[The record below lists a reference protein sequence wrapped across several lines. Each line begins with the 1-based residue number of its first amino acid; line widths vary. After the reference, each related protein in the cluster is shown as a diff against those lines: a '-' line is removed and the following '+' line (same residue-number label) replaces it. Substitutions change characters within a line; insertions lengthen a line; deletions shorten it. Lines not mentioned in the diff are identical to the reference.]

1 MNVLLKK
8 MSKSEL
14 ITCIENSGYI
24 KKTLKTL
31 RTEDTGKMLE
41 MAICMVYEIPYQG
54 KYKYDMVLP
63 EALKPRLMTLT
74 QLFPQCRHTAEKG
87 SRYDYTCVS
96 DNSLH
101 LSAKSTKG
109 SSSKVAPQVIGQAS
123 LKKFCEI
130 MEIEFESVPKLKEY
144 IQTNVIDVLKVMV
157 KYTFDC
163 VNLYYNQQKDTIK
176 YITLDS
182 PINWNEYT
190 FSWTRNW
197 QEWKNSTT
205 LKINTGLKEYSL
217 VEFQI
222 HTKSRKN
229 LAIRWFYE
237 TFLEIFKNKLTI
249 INL

>member
-1 MNVLLKK
+1 MKLLLKK

-14 ITCIENSGYI
+14 ITCLENSGYI
-24 KKTLKTL
+24 KKPL

-41 MAICMVYEIPYQG
+41 MAICMVYDIPYQG

-63 EALKPRLMTLT
+63 EALKPRLMRLT
-74 QLFPQCRHTAEKG
+74 HLFPQCRHTAEKG

-109 SSSKVAPQVIGQAS
+109 KNGKVAPQVIGQAS

-144 IQTNVIDVLKVMV
+144 IQTHITDILSTMV

-163 VNLYYNQQKDTIK
+163 VNLYYNQENDTIK

-197 QEWKNSTT
+197 EEWKNSTT
-205 LKINTGLKEYSL
+205 LKINNFSL

-229 LAIRWFYE
+229 LAIRWFYDS
-237 TFLEIFKNKLTI
+237 FLEIFKDHLTI